1 MANVLVTGGS
11 GFIGTHLCSL
21 LHETGYTV
29 FSLDINETSP
39 KPWNVIT
46 ADIRSFKMPP
56 DIDVVIHLAAQI
68 SVPNSIEKPEETY
81 SINVDG
87 TANILKEAEKT
98 GVSRIIF
105 ASSAAVYG
113 DADLVP
119 ISESAP
125 LLPQSP
131 YAESKIQG
139 ETMLNNSKI
148 LTCSMRFFNVY
159 GNGQAI
165 VGGYAAV
172 IPAFKKAIN
181 SEKPP
186 RIFGDG
192 SQIRDFIHVSD
203 LVRII
208 EIAINS
214 RVLPSEV
221 NIASGEETS
230 LLELLSTL
238 KSHHPAMLNPVFEKE
253 RMGDIH
259 TSIADISMMIQYF
272 NPGRMVKLS
281 QGLQF

>member
-21 LHETGYTV
+21 LHEIGYTV
-29 FSLDINETSP
+29 FSLDLKGTSP
-39 KPWNVIT
+39 KPWNIIT
-46 ADIRSFKMPP
+46 ADIRSFEMPP
-56 DIDVVIHLAAQI
+56 DINVVIHLAAQI

-87 TANILKEAEKT
+87 TANMLKEAEKT

-113 DADLVP
+113 DAESVP
-119 ISESAP
+119 IPELAP

-131 YAESKIQG
+131 YAKSKIQG
-139 ETMLNNSKI
+139 EIMLKNSK
-148 LTCSMRFFNVY
+148 LMTCSMRFFNVY

-165 VGGYAAV
+165 IGGYAAV

-181 SEKPP
+181 SDKSP

-192 SQIRDFIHVSD
+192 SQIRDFVHVSD

-208 EIAINS
+208 EMAINS
-214 RVLPSEV
+214 KVLPSEV

-230 LLELLSTL
+230 LLELLSAF
-238 KSHHPAMLNPVFEKE
+238 KIHHPAMLDPVFEME
-253 RMGDIH
+253 RVGDIH
-259 TSIADISMMIQYF
+259 TSVADISRMIQYF
-272 NPGRMVKLS
+272 NPGSMVKLS

>member
-1 MANVLVTGGS
+1 MLNEIFQCLWKWAGNCWR
-11 GFIGTHLCSL
+11 LCS
-21 LHETGYTV
+21 
-29 FSLDINETSP
+29 SN
-39 KPWNVIT
+39 
-46 ADIRSFKMPP
+46 
-56 DIDVVIHLAAQI
+56 
-68 SVPNSIEKPEETY
+68 
-81 SINVDG
+81 
-87 TANILKEAEKT
+87 
-98 GVSRIIF
+98 SRIQKSNQF
-105 ASSAAVYG
+105 
-113 DADLVP
+113 
-119 ISESAP
+119 
-125 LLPQSP
+125 
-131 YAESKIQG
+131 
-139 ETMLNNSKI
+139 
-148 LTCSMRFFNVY
+148 R
-159 GNGQAI
+159 
-165 VGGYAAV
+165 
-172 IPAFKKAIN
+172 
-181 SEKPP
+181 KPP

-214 RVLPSEV
+214 KVLPSEV